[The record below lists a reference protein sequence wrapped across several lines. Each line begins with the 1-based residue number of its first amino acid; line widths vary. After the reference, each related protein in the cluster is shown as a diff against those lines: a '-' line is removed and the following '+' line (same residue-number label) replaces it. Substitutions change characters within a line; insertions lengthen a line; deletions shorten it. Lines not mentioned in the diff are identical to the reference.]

1 MSPGFGPR
9 AQMKGARSLPDC
21 WAPDSLWVEGTVVQS
36 QFKSKTQVSS
46 LLRLLVSLMVTDE
59 LFPLFA
65 SPQMFHG
72 CHCLWAYKNMILIC
86 LVDSHSWNPLSL
98 LVTFRWCDW
107 YIWTNGKLNGKTTH
121 FPSLIMN
128 LSHHC
133 FTQKKIWA
141 MSSGYLNDAT
151 WALWY
156 FMRHAVYLF
165 LHFFFH
171 FK

>member
-1 MSPGFGPR
+1 
-9 AQMKGARSLPDC
+9 MKGARFLPDC
-21 WAPDSLWVEGTVVQS
+21 RAPDSLWVEGTVVQS
-36 QFKSKTQVSS
+36 QFKSKTQFFS
-46 LLRLLVSLMVTDE
+46 LLRLLVSLMVADE

-72 CHCLWAYKNMILIC
+72 CHCLWAYKNMILTC

-121 FPSLIMN
+121 FHSLIMN

-156 FMRHAVYLF
+156 LWDMQYIYFCI
-165 LHFFFH
+165 FFSL
-171 FK
+171 

>member
-1 MSPGFGPR
+1 
-9 AQMKGARSLPDC
+9 MKGARFLPDC
-21 WAPDSLWVEGTVVQS
+21 RAPDSLWVEGTVVQS

-46 LLRLLVSLMVTDE
+46 LLRLLVSLMVADE

-72 CHCLWAYKNMILIC
+72 CHCLWAYKNMILTC

-121 FPSLIMN
+121 FHSLIMN

-133 FTQKKIWA
+133 FTQKKSEPCPLDTWMMPHELYDTYETCSIFISA
-141 MSSGYLNDAT
+141 FVFTLNSSA
-151 WALWY
+151 
-156 FMRHAVYLF
+156 F
-165 LHFFFH
+165 
-171 FK
+171 